1 MLPCRTGVWVAES
14 FFDAKFALFGLPGS
28 GKSTFRKVSELV
40 ARDLGFQLQH
50 LRLADPL
57 YAAQEAIYGIV
68 GAPLDT
74 PDTQDGELL
83 NMLGVHMR
91 RINPRVL
98 EEHAT
103 ARIRELTAAPTRHP
117 GNGRVLICDDMRPID
132 APFMKRLGF
141 KFVFIDIPATVSVD
155 RRESRGDIS
164 LGSLSDPNECGVAGI
179 DHDFVID
186 NSGDV
191 SDLFEAAKRFWE
203 GAVFDTDRS

>member
-1 MLPCRTGVWVAES
+1 MAEG

-40 ARDLGFQLQH
+40 ARDLDLQLQH

-57 YAAQEAIYGIV
+57 YAAQEAIYAIA

-91 RINPRVL
+91 RINPRIL

-103 ARIRELTAAPTRHP
+103 IRIRELAAAPNRHP
-117 GNGRVLICDDMRPID
+117 GNSRILICDDMRPTD
-132 APFMKRLGF
+132 ASFMRRLGF
-141 KFVFIDIPATVSVD
+141 KFVLIDVPPNVSVD
-155 RRESRGDIS
+155 RRENRGDIS
-164 LGSLSDPNECGVAGI
+164 LGSLSDPNERGVAGI

-191 SDLFEAAKRFWE
+191 SRLFENARRFWE
-203 GAVFDTDRS
+203 GAILDTDRS